1 MRIGYIHITRSLPT
15 QSFRC
20 GVLVSRSAFVK
31 VLKELSS
38 RKVKYVVIGDSV
50 LHLATGDSFM
60 GDDIDLFVFQPDLL
74 AEEEFYHKLADELG
88 WGVGQT
94 WLGTPKLLAKEEG
107 EEVEVD
113 LYTNLFDFFISPE
126 LLKTAS
132 RVRINNF
139 RVKALEPEAYLV
151 LKAKF
156 ADSAR
161 MKELKSFFGSR
172 GFNKRKIE
180 EYLKLMPREDERVV
194 RRKLREIG
202 FNV

>member
-1 MRIGYIHITRSLPT
+1 MSSFWCRS
-15 QSFRC
+15 
-20 GVLVSRSAFVK
+20 LVSRVAFVS
-31 VLKELSS
+31 VLKKLSS

-50 LHLATGDSFM
+50 LHIAAGDSFL
-60 GDDIDLFVFQPDLL
+60 GNDIDLFVFQPDLL

-88 WGVGQT
+88 WNVGQT
-94 WLGTPKLLAKEEG
+94 WLGTPKLIARESG
-107 EEVEVD
+107 ESVEVD

-132 RVRINNF
+132 RVRIDNF
-139 RVKALEPEAYLV
+139 RVKALDPEAYLV

-156 ADSAR
+156 ADSDK

-172 GFNKRKIE
+172 GFNQRKIE

-194 RRKLREIG
+194 RRKLRDIG

>member
-1 MRIGYIHITRSLPT
+1 M
-15 QSFRC
+15 
-20 GVLVSRSAFVK
+20 VSRSAFVK

-88 WGVGQT
+88 WDVGQT

>member
-1 MRIGYIHITRSLPT
+1 
-15 QSFRC
+15 
-20 GVLVSRSAFVK
+20 
-31 VLKELSS
+31 
-38 RKVKYVVIGDSV
+38 
-50 LHLATGDSFM
+50 M
-60 GDDIDLFVFQPDLL
+60 GNDIDLFVFQPDLL

-88 WGVGQT
+88 WSVGQT
-94 WLGTPKLLAKEEG
+94 WLGTPKLIAREVG
-107 EEVEVD
+107 ESVDVD

-139 RVKALEPEAYLV
+139 RVKAMEPEAYLL

-156 ADSAR
+156 ADASK

-172 GFNKRKIE
+172 GFNQRKIE

-194 RRKLREIG
+194 RRKLRDIG